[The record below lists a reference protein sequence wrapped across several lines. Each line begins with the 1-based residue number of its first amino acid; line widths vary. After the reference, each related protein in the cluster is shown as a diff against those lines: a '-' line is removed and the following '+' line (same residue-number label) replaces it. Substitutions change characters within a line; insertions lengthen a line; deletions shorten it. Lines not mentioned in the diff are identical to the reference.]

1 MLGSSRETIDGARPK
16 RENVRTRRDVGTK
29 GGRCCGLEC
38 TESGVQGRSRPFGV
52 VDYGGRSRGARHTGS
67 AFPWKTTRISGPLCN
82 RSIYL
87 RVRCLP
93 LLGIA
98 SVGLSDAVGGS
109 SRVRGYISS
118 GALPPSTASSALF
131 FFSFSGPPPRSSS
144 SRLSHDLRFLFS
156 VTPGRSLPPLD
167 MDAAA
172 PHDFATPDFASF
184 LPPTAPEQFLQFPPN
199 SPSSHPFS
207 FGDTPLQP
215 YPPYGFNTPAPTV
228 PTAHP
233 AMDTTGSTPSPRA
246 PFVPASPMTPP
257 LTSLSGS
264 EISGDNMSQGHGWT
278 TTSATP
284 GGRSGYNSGYNS
296 ASGYV
301 SGGAGSRSGTG
312 SPGSTNS
319 HSFPGYGSGLVHRSN
334 RGIYTRGMAER
345 AAGHKRRGSTSM
357 RMADEDS
364 YGSDGESEL
373 GLSMP
378 TDVVVSRR
386 REEIRRQRIESEQ
399 RRRDDLREGF
409 ARLKDVLP
417 VSNQKGSKMAL
428 LDRATSHIRYLEA
441 LQQQMQ
447 SKLTTSEMEVTR
459 LRQINEAL
467 MLKAAE
473 RRSSQSPL

>member
-1 MLGSSRETIDGARPK
+1 
-16 RENVRTRRDVGTK
+16 
-29 GGRCCGLEC
+29 
-38 TESGVQGRSRPFGV
+38 
-52 VDYGGRSRGARHTGS
+52 
-67 AFPWKTTRISGPLCN
+67 
-82 RSIYL
+82 
-87 RVRCLP
+87 
-93 LLGIA
+93 
-98 SVGLSDAVGGS
+98 
-109 SRVRGYISS
+109 
-118 GALPPSTASSALF
+118 
-131 FFSFSGPPPRSSS
+131 
-144 SRLSHDLRFLFS
+144 
-156 VTPGRSLPPLD
+156 
-167 MDAAA
+167 MDASNT
-172 PHDFATPDFASF
+172 HDFSAADFSF
-184 LPPTAPEQFLQFPPN
+184 LPPNDPEQFLQFPPN
-199 SPSSHPFS
+199 SPSAHPFS
-207 FGDTPLQP
+207 FGDAPLP
-215 YPPYGFNTPAPTV
+215 AYPAPYAFNAPAPQV
-228 PTAHP
+228 PASHGV
-233 AMDTTGSTPSPRA
+233 MDTTGSTPSPRPA
-246 PFVPASPMTPP
+246 FVPASPMTPP

-264 EISGDNMSQGHGWT
+264 EISGDNLSQGHGWT

-312 SPGSTNS
+312 SPGSSNS
-319 HSFPGYGSGLVHRSN
+319 HSFPGYGNGLVHRSS

-345 AAGHKRRGSTSM
+345 SAHKRRGSTSM

-373 GLSMP
+373 GLNMP

-428 LDRATSHIRYLEA
+428 LDRATSHVRYLEA
-441 LQQQMQ
+441 MQQQMQ
-447 SKLTTSEMEVTR
+447 SKLTASEMEVNR

>member
-1 MLGSSRETIDGARPK
+1 
-16 RENVRTRRDVGTK
+16 
-29 GGRCCGLEC
+29 
-38 TESGVQGRSRPFGV
+38 
-52 VDYGGRSRGARHTGS
+52 
-67 AFPWKTTRISGPLCN
+67 
-82 RSIYL
+82 
-87 RVRCLP
+87 
-93 LLGIA
+93 
-98 SVGLSDAVGGS
+98 
-109 SRVRGYISS
+109 
-118 GALPPSTASSALF
+118 
-131 FFSFSGPPPRSSS
+131 
-144 SRLSHDLRFLFS
+144 
-156 VTPGRSLPPLD
+156 
-167 MDAAA
+167 
-172 PHDFATPDFASF
+172 
-184 LPPTAPEQFLQFPPN
+184 
-199 SPSSHPFS
+199 
-207 FGDTPLQP
+207 
-215 YPPYGFNTPAPTV
+215 
-228 PTAHP
+228 
-233 AMDTTGSTPSPRA
+233 MDTSGSTPSPRA

-257 LTSLSGS
+257 LTGS
-264 EISGDNMSQGHGWT
+264 EVSGDSMSQGHGWT

-319 HSFPGYGSGLVHRSN
+319 HSFTNGYGSGLVHRSS

-345 AAGHKRRGSTSM
+345 SAHKRRGSTSM

-373 GLSMP
+373 GLNMP

-428 LDRATSHIRYLEA
+428 LDRATSHVRYLEA
-441 LQQQMQ
+441 MQQQMQ
-447 SKLTTSEMEVTR
+447 SKLTSSEMEVTR

-467 MLKAAE
+467 MLKAAGG
-473 RRSSQSPL
+473 RSSQSPL

>member
-1 MLGSSRETIDGARPK
+1 MD
-16 RENVRTRRDVGTK
+16 
-29 GGRCCGLEC
+29 
-38 TESGVQGRSRPFGV
+38 
-52 VDYGGRSRGARHTGS
+52 
-67 AFPWKTTRISGPLCN
+67 
-82 RSIYL
+82 
-87 RVRCLP
+87 
-93 LLGIA
+93 
-98 SVGLSDAVGGS
+98 
-109 SRVRGYISS
+109 
-118 GALPPSTASSALF
+118 ASS
-131 FFSFSGPPPRSSS
+131 
-144 SRLSHDLRFLFS
+144 
-156 VTPGRSLPPLD
+156 T
-167 MDAAA
+167 
-172 PHDFATPDFASF
+172 HDFSANDFF
-184 LPPTAPEQFLQFPPN
+184 LPQPGPEQFLQFPPD

-207 FGDTPLQP
+207 FGEAPLP
-215 YPPYGFNTPAPTV
+215 AYPPYGFSTPAPPV
-228 PTAHP
+228 SAPHAV
-233 AMDTTGSTPSPRA
+233 MDTTGNTPSPRPA
-246 PFVPASPMTPP
+246 FVPASPMTPP
-257 LTSLSGS
+257 LTGS

-312 SPGSTNS
+312 SPGSSNS
-319 HSFPGYGSGLVHRSN
+319 HSFPGYGSGLVHRSS

-345 AAGHKRRGSTSM
+345 SAGHKRRGSTSM

-373 GLSMP
+373 GLNMP

-428 LDRATSHIRYLEA
+428 LDRATSHVRYLEA
-441 LQQQMQ
+441 MQQQMQ
-447 SKLTTSEMEVTR
+447 AKLTASEMEVNR

>member
-1 MLGSSRETIDGARPK
+1 MDASSTHD
-16 RENVRTRRDVGTK
+16 
-29 GGRCCGLEC
+29 
-38 TESGVQGRSRPFGV
+38 F
-52 VDYGGRSRGARHTGS
+52 
-67 AFPWKTTRISGPLCN
+67 
-82 RSIYL
+82 
-87 RVRCLP
+87 
-93 LLGIA
+93 
-98 SVGLSDAVGGS
+98 
-109 SRVRGYISS
+109 
-118 GALPPSTASSALF
+118 STA
-131 FFSFSGPPPRSSS
+131 
-144 SRLSHDLRFLFS
+144 
-156 VTPGRSLPPLD
+156 
-167 MDAAA
+167 
-172 PHDFATPDFASF
+172 DFSF
-184 LPPTAPEQFLQFPPN
+184 LPPNDPEQFLQFPPN
-199 SPSSHPFS
+199 SPSAHPFS
-207 FGDTPLQP
+207 FGDAPLP
-215 YPPYGFNTPAPTV
+215 AYPAYGFSTPAPPV
-228 PTAHP
+228 PAAH
-233 AMDTTGSTPSPRA
+233 AVMDTSGSTPSPRPA
-246 PFVPASPMTPP
+246 FVPASPMTPP

-345 AAGHKRRGSTSM
+345 SAAKRRGSTSM

-373 GLSMP
+373 GLNMP

-428 LDRATSHIRYLEA
+428 LDRATSHVRYLEA
-441 LQQQMQ
+441 MQQQMQ
-447 SKLTTSEMEVTR
+447 AKLTASEMEVNR

-473 RRSSQSPL
+473 RRTSQSPL

>member
-1 MLGSSRETIDGARPK
+1 
-16 RENVRTRRDVGTK
+16 
-29 GGRCCGLEC
+29 
-38 TESGVQGRSRPFGV
+38 
-52 VDYGGRSRGARHTGS
+52 
-67 AFPWKTTRISGPLCN
+67 
-82 RSIYL
+82 
-87 RVRCLP
+87 
-93 LLGIA
+93 
-98 SVGLSDAVGGS
+98 
-109 SRVRGYISS
+109 
-118 GALPPSTASSALF
+118 
-131 FFSFSGPPPRSSS
+131 
-144 SRLSHDLRFLFS
+144 
-156 VTPGRSLPPLD
+156 
-167 MDAAA
+167 MDAAH
-172 PHDFATPDFASF
+172 HDFATADFGF
-184 LPPTAPEQFLQFPPN
+184 LPPADPDQFLQFPPN
-199 SPSSHPFS
+199 SPTSHPFS

-215 YPPYGFNTPAPTV
+215 YSPYAFTTPAPAV

-319 HSFPGYGSGLVHRSN
+319 HSFSPYGAGLVHRN
-334 RGIYTRGMAER
+334 RGMYTRNMAER
-345 AAGHKRRGSTSM
+345 AAHKRRGSAS
-357 RMADEDS
+357 RMVDEDS

>member
-1 MLGSSRETIDGARPK
+1 
-16 RENVRTRRDVGTK
+16 
-29 GGRCCGLEC
+29 
-38 TESGVQGRSRPFGV
+38 
-52 VDYGGRSRGARHTGS
+52 
-67 AFPWKTTRISGPLCN
+67 
-82 RSIYL
+82 
-87 RVRCLP
+87 
-93 LLGIA
+93 
-98 SVGLSDAVGGS
+98 
-109 SRVRGYISS
+109 
-118 GALPPSTASSALF
+118 
-131 FFSFSGPPPRSSS
+131 
-144 SRLSHDLRFLFS
+144 
-156 VTPGRSLPPLD
+156 
-167 MDAAA
+167 MD
-172 PHDFATPDFASF
+172 PQTHDFNTPDFASF
-184 LPPTAPEQFLQFPPN
+184 LPPADPEQFLQFPPN

-207 FGDTPLQP
+207 FGENSMPA
-215 YPPYGFNTPAPTV
+215 YPAYSFGTPAPAV
-228 PTAHP
+228 PTSHP
-233 AMDTTGSTPSPRA
+233 AMDTTGNTPSPRA

-284 GGRSGYNSGYNS
+284 GGRSGYGSGYNS

-301 SGGAGSRSGTG
+301 SGGAGSRSATG
-312 SPGSTNS
+312 SPGSSNS
-319 HSFPGYGSGLVHRSN
+319 HSFGYGSGLVHRSS

-345 AAGHKRRGSTSM
+345 SGHKRRGSASM

-364 YGSDGESEL
+364 YGSDDGESEL
-373 GLSMP
+373 GLNNMP

-428 LDRATSHIRYLEA
+428 LDRATSHVRYLEVM
-441 LQQQMQ
+441 QQQLQ
-447 SKLTTSEMEVTR
+447 AKLTASEMEVTR

>member
-1 MLGSSRETIDGARPK
+1 
-16 RENVRTRRDVGTK
+16 
-29 GGRCCGLEC
+29 
-38 TESGVQGRSRPFGV
+38 
-52 VDYGGRSRGARHTGS
+52 
-67 AFPWKTTRISGPLCN
+67 
-82 RSIYL
+82 
-87 RVRCLP
+87 
-93 LLGIA
+93 
-98 SVGLSDAVGGS
+98 
-109 SRVRGYISS
+109 
-118 GALPPSTASSALF
+118 
-131 FFSFSGPPPRSSS
+131 
-144 SRLSHDLRFLFS
+144 
-156 VTPGRSLPPLD
+156 
-167 MDAAA
+167 MDAAH
-172 PHDFATPDFASF
+172 HDFTAPDFGF
-184 LPPTAPEQFLQFPPN
+184 LPPAEADQFLQFPN
-199 SPSSHPFS
+199 SPTAHPFS
-207 FGDTPLQP
+207 FGDTPLQQ
-215 YPPYGFNTPAPTV
+215 YPPYAFSTAVPA
-228 PTAHP
+228 AHP
-233 AMDTTGSTPSPRA
+233 TMDTTGSTPSPRV

-264 EISGDNMSQGHGWT
+264 EVSGDNMSQGHGWT

-284 GGRSGYNSGYNS
+284 GGRSGYNS

-301 SGGAGSRSGTG
+301 SGGGGSRSGTG

-319 HSFPGYGSGLVHRSN
+319 HGFSPYNSSLVHRN

-345 AAGHKRRGSTSM
+345 AAGHKRRGSSSM
-357 RMADEDS
+357 RMSDDDL
-364 YGSDGESEL
+364 YGSDGESEPGL
-373 GLSMP
+373 GMP

>member
-1 MLGSSRETIDGARPK
+1 
-16 RENVRTRRDVGTK
+16 
-29 GGRCCGLEC
+29 
-38 TESGVQGRSRPFGV
+38 
-52 VDYGGRSRGARHTGS
+52 
-67 AFPWKTTRISGPLCN
+67 
-82 RSIYL
+82 
-87 RVRCLP
+87 
-93 LLGIA
+93 
-98 SVGLSDAVGGS
+98 
-109 SRVRGYISS
+109 
-118 GALPPSTASSALF
+118 
-131 FFSFSGPPPRSSS
+131 
-144 SRLSHDLRFLFS
+144 
-156 VTPGRSLPPLD
+156 
-167 MDAAA
+167 MDASAH
-172 PHDFATPDFASF
+172 HDFATPDFASF
-184 LPPTAPEQFLQFPPN
+184 LPPADPEQFLQFPPN

-207 FGDTPLQP
+207 FGDTPLQT
-215 YPPYGFNTPAPTV
+215 YPPYGFSTPASTV

-233 AMDTTGSTPSPRA
+233 AMDTSGSTPSPRA

-284 GGRSGYNSGYNS
+284 GGRSGYGSGYNS

-312 SPGSTNS
+312 SPGSSNS

-447 SKLTTSEMEVTR
+447 AKLTASEMEVTR